1 MPGSRKTRP
10 TFPKLTDAEHE
21 FLDRAMSDD
30 RVVGVRF
37 GESVIEVQVVRHRGK
52 VDLPETFD
60 GRPVSVR
67 SFPDDPDPA
76 DYYNGPTDQSAP
88 GPLAD
93 LF

>member
-1 MPGSRKTRP
+1 MAGSRKVRP
-10 TFPKLTDAEHE
+10 TFRKLTDAERE
-21 FLDRAMSDD
+21 FLDRAMADD

-37 GESVIEVQVVRHRGK
+37 GESVIDVQVVRHRGK

-60 GRPVSVR
+60 GRPVTVQD
-67 SFPDDPDPA
+67 FPNTPDPA
-76 DYYNGPTDQSAP
+76 DFYDGPVDQSRP